1 MVRKPPVLFA
11 KRGLAYLSGMKT
23 TDSLLARIT
32 VDATVLT
39 GKPTIRG
46 LRISV
51 RQPLTALAAG
61 QTQDELMREYAEL
74 EPADF
79 QSVLRCAADVVGE
92 QRVYRLS
99 A

>member
-1 MVRKPPVLFA
+1 MQ
-11 KRGLAYLSGMKT
+11 T
-23 TDSLLARIT
+23 TDALLARIT
-32 VDATVLT
+32 IDARILA

-51 RQPLTALAAG
+51 QQILKALAAG
-61 QTQDELMREYAEL
+61 QTQNDLIQEYPEL
-74 EPADF
+74 EPEDF
-79 QSVLRCAADVVGE
+79 QGVLLYAADVVGE

>member
-1 MVRKPPVLFA
+1 MQ
-11 KRGLAYLSGMKT
+11 T

-32 VDATVLT
+32 TDPRILV

-51 RQPLTALAAG
+51 QQILKALAAG
-61 QTQDELMREYAEL
+61 QTPEELMQEYPEL

-79 QSVLRCAADVVGE
+79 QSVLLYAADAVAE

>member
-1 MVRKPPVLFA
+1 MQA
-11 KRGLAYLSGMKT
+11 

-32 VDATVLT
+32 VTPGLMA

-46 LRISV
+46 LRVSV
-51 RQPLTALAAG
+51 QQILQALAAG
-61 QTQDELMREYAEL
+61 QTPTELMREYPEL
-74 EPADF
+74 EPEDF
-79 QSVLRCAADVVGE
+79 QGVLLYAAEAIAE

>member
-1 MVRKPPVLFA
+1 MQ
-11 KRGLAYLSGMKT
+11 T

-32 VDATVLT
+32 VDPRVLT

-51 RQPLTALAAG
+51 QQILRALAAG
-61 QTQDELMREYAEL
+61 QTPDDLMQEYPEL
-74 EPADF
+74 EPDDF
-79 QSVLRCAADVVGE
+79 RSVLLYAADVVGE

>member
-1 MVRKPPVLFA
+1 MQ
-11 KRGLAYLSGMKT
+11 T

-32 VDATVLT
+32 VDARILA

-51 RQPLTALAAG
+51 QQILRALAAG
-61 QTQDELMREYAEL
+61 QTAPELMQEYPEL
-74 EPADF
+74 EPEDF
-79 QSVLRCAADVVGE
+79 QSVLLYAADVVGE
-92 QRVYRLS
+92 QRVYRLT

>member
-1 MVRKPPVLFA
+1 MQA
-11 KRGLAYLSGMKT
+11 

-32 VDATVLT
+32 IDVAVLA

-51 RQPLTALAAG
+51 QQILKALAAG
-61 QTQDELMREYAEL
+61 QTQAELMQEYPEL
-74 EPADF
+74 ELKDF
-79 QSVLRCAADVVGE
+79 QSVLLYAAEAIGE
-92 QRVYRLS
+92 QRVYRLT